1 MAVFFTDEDRGT
13 ALPTF
18 STGFPAT
25 HADGRRLMEELTWGR
40 KCSFPQDGS
49 QVPTPNPIRQILA
62 RKRNKAVW
70 QCKAWVSPAAKGK
83 GNDFVKYFK

>member
-25 HADGRRLMEELTWGR
+25 HADGRRLMEEPTWGR
-40 KCSFPQDGS
+40 KRSFPQDGF
-49 QVPTPNPIRQILA
+49 QVPTPNSIRQILA
-62 RKRNKAVW
+62 RKRNTAVW
-70 QCKAWVSPAAKGK
+70 QCKACVSPAAKRK
-83 GNDFVKYFK
+83 GHDFVKYFK